1 MCCSV
6 GREWNS
12 RALAGSRQE
21 PVEDCLSQSGHAEG
35 AGKRTLHSS
44 APSAEPH
51 NDTVLDFIYQHRA
64 MSSTYPVIDS
74 RPVYPHI
81 QTTCSSCHFQLEFPV
96 PNPAPKP
103 SQLLTVRCCSCKKTF
118 SHAFYPNQVP
128 TNASVAT
135 GSSKSH
141 GQMPTPPPRKGRK
154 IGTQERPLE
163 TGYYDLLGV
172 PVDATTDDI
181 KKAYRA
187 SIYYPFHT

>member
-1 MCCSV
+1 VCSSV
-6 GREWNS
+6 GTWKGVEFTGGRLSVAGMNRWRTASRSRVMPRES
-12 RALAGSRQE
+12 ADA
-21 PVEDCLSQSGHAEG
+21 PFIC
-35 AGKRTLHSS
+35 SS
-44 APSAEPH
+44 AEHH
-51 NDTVLDFIYQHRA
+51 NDTVLAFIYQRRA

-81 QTTCSSCHFQLEFPV
+81 QTTCTSCHFQLEFPL

-103 SQLLTVRCCSCKKTF
+103 SQLLTVRCCNCKKTF

-128 TNASVAT
+128 TSAT
-135 GSSKSH
+135 VTTGSSSKSH
-141 GQMPTPPPRKGRK
+141 GQTPTPPPRRGRK

-187 SIYYPFHT
+187 